1 MSHGPTVPRGPTAST
16 GLGGVPGCPGVPGS
30 HGGWEGL
37 RGSQSGQGCP
47 GSPVSSGG
55 GGAGVPEGPPVPWHA
70 LSWGHPGLSGSPMVP
85 GGGGGGARGAEA
97 PGVPR
102 VRRCGGLRV
111 SMGSNASRVRSGPV
125 GGSGCLGAPCHR
137 GGTGGG
143 TGQGAPGTRCTQGHG
158 GPTVAAGP
166 RVPNVPTGGHAMPEA
181 PRGGRG
187 SGEGAREHRG
197 CVPPSAGRGMSRE
210 WAISARPR
218 PCAWG
223 RGFREEGGVVTP
235 VGVANEGAGRGR
247 LRGVPRGGE
256 GRCRR
261 GGA

>member
-1 MSHGPTVPRGPTAST
+1 M
-16 GLGGVPGCPGVPGS
+16 
-30 HGGWEGL
+30 
-37 RGSQSGQGCP
+37 
-47 GSPVSSGG
+47 
-55 GGAGVPEGPPVPWHA
+55 
-70 LSWGHPGLSGSPMVP
+70 
-85 GGGGGGARGAEA
+85 
-97 PGVPR
+97 
-102 VRRCGGLRV
+102 
-111 SMGSNASRVRSGPV
+111 
-125 GGSGCLGAPCHR
+125 
-137 GGTGGG
+137 
-143 TGQGAPGTRCTQGHG
+143 
-158 GPTVAAGP
+158 AAGP

-235 VGVANEGAGRGR
+235 VGVASEGAGRGR